1 MDALSEIFSFQ
12 GRANRAWYIGH
23 VIVDDFV
30 ILSLIVLMLVLG
42 VVTGTPLFVLPLVG
56 VLFGAVV
63 AATAV
68 SVKRLHD
75 LNMSG
80 WHLLGMMIPIYN
92 LYLGLK
98 MVFVRG
104 TTGPNRFGNDPL
116 MSHHPLE
123 SGEGEI
129 IYELESP

>member
-30 ILSLIVLMLVLG
+30 IFGLVVLMFVLG
-42 VVTGTPLFVLPLVG
+42 MVTGTPLFILPLAG
-56 VLFGAVV
+56 VFVGAVV

-75 LNMSG
+75 LDMSG
-80 WHLLGMMIPIYN
+80 WHLLGMMVPIYN

-116 MSHHPLE
+116 MAHYPIE
-123 SGEGEI
+123 GGDGEI
-129 IYELESP
+129 VYELESP